1 MKISCKIF
9 HYLQH
14 THMCALWIRAL
25 PPAAPICMVMC
36 SNEILCFII
45 VIYCQTEFKTMD
57 VGAGIVDDVRYR
69 MSASNFEFVWAL
81 DLCLINR
88 NESSRHPAV
97 A

>member
-1 MKISCKIF
+1 
-9 HYLQH
+9 
-14 THMCALWIRAL
+14 
-25 PPAAPICMVMC
+25 MVMC

-45 VIYCQTEFKTMD
+45 VIYGQTEFKTMD
-57 VGAGIVDDVRYR
+57 VWVVDDVRYR